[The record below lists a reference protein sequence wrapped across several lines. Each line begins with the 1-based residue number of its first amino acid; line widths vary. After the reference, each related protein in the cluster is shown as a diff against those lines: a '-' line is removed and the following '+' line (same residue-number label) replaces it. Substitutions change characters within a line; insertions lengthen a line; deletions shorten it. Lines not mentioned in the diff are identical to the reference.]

1 MEKKRSE
8 ELDPR
13 DKAFMSY
20 LRAFQDSY
28 NAKRAHTEEQKEQG
42 RAFAAEKPLYKE
54 MLADA
59 ILMQAE
65 LRGTINMFGFIAH
78 ECMDLGI
85 DREFITKQM
94 VDDLNGYWD
103 ETEKRR
109 KSR

>member
-1 MEKKRSE
+1 MEKRSD

-13 DKAFMSY
+13 DKAFKSY
-20 LRAFQDSY
+20 LRVFQDAY
-28 NAKRAHTEEQKEQG
+28 NAKRARTEEEKQQG
-42 RAFAAEKPLYKE
+42 RAFAAERPLYKE

-65 LRGTINMFGFIAH
+65 LRGHINMFGFIAH

-85 DREFITKQM
+85 DREFITERM
-94 VDDLNGYWD
+94 VDSLKGYWD